1 VFGVDDSVLRDH
13 LCSSAG
19 LHHTV
24 HHHHSRERPVKELQK
39 HS

>member
-1 VFGVDDSVLRDH
+1 MFGVDDSVSRAH

-19 LHHTV
+19 LHLTV
-24 HHHHSRERPVKELQK
+24 HHHHGRERPVKELQE